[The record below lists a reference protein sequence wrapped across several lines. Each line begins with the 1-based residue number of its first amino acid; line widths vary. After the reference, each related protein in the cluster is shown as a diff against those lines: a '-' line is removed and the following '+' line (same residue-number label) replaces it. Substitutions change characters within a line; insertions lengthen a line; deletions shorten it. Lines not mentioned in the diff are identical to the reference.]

1 MLSFEFLEKSPGI
14 VSPPGCDVTKNEI
27 NLRSKKKCVLGV
39 TRPYSKVPTLNFIP
53 ENMQK
58 IVEDISKNIYVSL
71 GTTTTTKKSTRK
83 SCVPYALCI
92 KNNNK
97 TIKLKKY
104 SYLHTLIFWA
114 CNFKHIFFFLLALSF

>member
-27 NLRSKKKCVLGV
+27 NLRSKKECVLGV

-53 ENMQK
+53 ENLQK

-83 SCVPYALCI
+83 SCFPYALCI

-104 SYLHTLIFWA
+104 SYLHTLIF
-114 CNFKHIFFFLLALSF
+114 LSL